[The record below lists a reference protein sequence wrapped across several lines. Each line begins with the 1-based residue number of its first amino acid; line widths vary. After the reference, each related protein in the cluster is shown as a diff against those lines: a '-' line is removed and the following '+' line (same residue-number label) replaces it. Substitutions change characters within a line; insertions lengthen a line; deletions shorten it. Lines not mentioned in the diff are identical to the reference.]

1 MQKRYSYKFLWQFH
15 FLNNIDV
22 RYIQN
27 KSLYEEYLIYE
38 KLPTAFQSLNI
49 YQTKFAYNFPNRVIE
64 NRQMSDM
71 LASIKQV

>member
-1 MQKRYSYKFLWQFH
+1 MLGISG
-15 FLNNIDV
+15 I
-22 RYIQN
+22 
-27 KSLYEEYLIYE
+27 YEEYLIYE